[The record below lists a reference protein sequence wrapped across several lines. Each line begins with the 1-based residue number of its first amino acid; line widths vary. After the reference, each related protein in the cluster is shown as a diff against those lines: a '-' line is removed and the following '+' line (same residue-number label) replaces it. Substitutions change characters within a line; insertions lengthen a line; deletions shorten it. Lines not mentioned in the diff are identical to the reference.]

1 MRKDGEGQ
9 DYFIWKGE
17 KVRGNLLE
25 EVKVE
30 MLKQKVQ

>member
-1 MRKDGEGQ
+1 MHVRKDGDGQ

-25 EVKVE
+25 EGKS
-30 MLKQKVQ
+30 